1 MLCYFTAAVPVGVA
15 FRDLKRVGTRDP
27 TSFGAQWLAYTL
39 PCGRFAVTRAG
50 ANARLGAEV
59 VSLRLSR
66 GGLAP
71 PTPLSPNATPY
82 WMTGGS
88 GAEVERFGVLGP
100 SQ

>member
-1 MLCYFTAAVPVGVA
+1 MLCYFTAAVPVRVA

-59 VSLRLSR
+59 VRYAFLVEDLHPLLPA
-66 GGLAP
+66 GLPAD
-71 PTPLSPNATPY
+71 SD
-82 WMTGGS
+82 
-88 GAEVERFGVLGP
+88 
-100 SQ
+100 

>member
-1 MLCYFTAAVPVGVA
+1 MLCYFTAVVPVRIA

-66 GGLAP
+66 GGLTP
-71 PTPLSPNATPY
+71 PTPCRSPGALRLSLSY
-82 WMTGGS
+82 S
-88 GAEVERFGVLGP
+88 GAAVMKLLIG
-100 SQ
+100 